1 MLGSGICGGASSMA
15 MVIAGRTVQGIGG
28 AGVNVLSELI
38 VCDLVPLRERG
49 SILGIV
55 FGASALGPAVGPVIV
70 RPLLSNSFFLFLFLM
85 DVYVSLT
92 SHQGGV
98 IVEQSTW
105 RWIFYIN
112 LPIVSHIPL
121 GTQVE

>member
-15 MVIAGRTVQGIGG
+15 VVIAGRAVQGIGG

-70 RPLLSNSFFLFLFLM
+70 CPLSHSFFFLEMSPNKVIRVASSSSSPPGGGSFT
-85 DVYVSLT
+85 LT
-92 SHQGGV
+92 SP
-98 IVEQSTW
+98 S
-105 RWIFYIN
+105 
-112 LPIVSHIPL
+112 
-121 GTQVE
+121 

>member
-1 MLGSGICGGASSMA
+1 MA

-28 AGVNVLSELI
+28 AGVNVLAELI

-49 SILGIV
+49 SILSII

-70 RPLLSNSFFLFLFLM
+70 CQHLVKNLRCP
-85 DVYVSLT
+85 LT

-112 LPIVSHIPL
+112 LPIVSHSAAPKFPHR
-121 GTQVE
+121 